1 MTFLR
6 GARVFFAVLFVFVTY
21 MTLTP
26 NPDDTKTEI
35 DIARWIAMMLFGDG
49 SFADKVA
56 HFVAYGSLGAAA
68 ALAQIRIAGRASLAI
83 VALALY
89 GALLEGMQGLG
100 GVRTPDLFDGFA
112 NAAGAGVGYPAMAV
126 LMSLI
131 AARARA

>member
-56 HFVAYGSLGAAA
+56 HFVAYGSLGGAA

-112 NAAGAGVGYPAMAV
+112 NAAGAGVGYPVMAV
-126 LMSLI
+126 LMSVI